1 MKGLLYRD
9 FCLIWNGFRK
19 NLLLVLVLYGALAFG
34 MGMNSILSVLVFLTG
49 NYVVAML
56 SFDESCKWDTYART
70 LPFSSAV
77 QVAAHYLICLAMIAL
92 GALAALALMLSVG
105 LLRGE
110 TDAEALL
117 TMAAT
122 VTVMTFLVLLYDAMA
137 LPLAYRFGAA
147 KAQGSV
153 LIAYAALF
161 AGGFLVLNAIPGAL
175 DSVLALLD
183 DEAVVRMWFGP
194 AGAALLLG
202 VGLAL
207 FAVSWAA
214 STAIYRHK
222 EF

>member
-34 MGMNSILSVLVFLTG
+34 
-49 NYVVAML
+49 ML

-175 DSVLALLD
+175 DGVLALLD
-183 DEAVVRMWFGP
+183 DEDVVRVWFGP
-194 AGAALLLG
+194 AGAVLLLG